1 MNHTEAAVLAAAADL
16 VAAFGAHDTER
27 YFDAFAPEATFLFYT
42 TPEVLPSP
50 AAYRAEWQ
58 TWEQDGFRVLACRSS
73 DQRVQLLGDDVAIFT
88 HRVATRV
95 RDATGGHDLTERE
108 TIVFRRVEGGR
119 WLGVH
124 EHLSRAP

>member
-42 TPEVLPSP
+42 TPEVLPSR

-58 TWEQDGFRVLACRSS
+58 TWEQYGFRVLACRSS
-73 DQRVQLLGDDVAIFT
+73 DQRVQLLGDDVAVFT

-108 TIVFRRVEGGR
+108 TIVFRRVGEGR

-124 EHLSRAP
+124 EHLSPAP